1 MQGNASITPK
11 QEHLLAVL
19 MAGSSIVDA
28 AAACN
33 INEST
38 AHRWLKE
45 DAFQNAYQAARRA
58 AFDETLLA
66 LMSGTATAL
75 KTLLEAMKNGEGYA
89 VRIRAAAI
97 WLEHAIA
104 IHKVSEIEEQIAE
117 LRAIVKERGW
127 HESPR

>member
-11 QEHLLAVL
+11 QEHLLAAL
-19 MAGSSIVDA
+19 MAGSTIVDA

-66 LMSGTATAL
+66 LMTGTATAL
-75 KTLLEAMKNGEGYA
+75 KTLHEAMKNGEGYA

-127 HESPR
+127 HEPPR